1 MAGTIEKVVFSDFD
15 SIFAVNPITKQLSIN
30 KNREAVKES
39 VKNLILTDYFER
51 PFKSDIGCSIRSYLF
66 ELWSPALKQ
75 TMQNAVREVIDNYEP
90 RADLLEVH
98 VEDNSERNA
107 ITVTVVFSVRND
119 PTPVILNVIL
129 ERVR

>member
-75 TMQNAVREVIDNYEP
+75 TMQNAIREVIDNYEP
-90 RADLLEVH
+90 RADLIDVQ
-98 VEDNSERNA
+98 VEDNSDKHA
-107 ITVTVVFSVRND
+107 INVTVVFSVRND
-119 PTPVILNVIL
+119 PTPVVLNVIL